1 MALRAAIYR
10 FAEAIRD
17 GDVDRYAAVVSILRR
32 DLPAIAG
39 RDLGAPIVAEGAES
53 LPATVAALL
62 SLQDSHLL
70 VQGPPGAGKTYT
82 ASQAIVALLAEGK
95 PVGLASNGHTAIN
108 QLPGDGAAQHR
119 KSAVSGKGG

>member
-17 GDVDRYAAVVSILRR
+17 GDVDRYAAVVSIRRR

-82 ASQAIVALLAEGK
+82 ASQALVALLAEGK
-95 PVGLASNGHTAIN
+95 RVGIASNGHKTTKIGKA
-108 QLPGDGAAQHR
+108 
-119 KSAVSGKGG
+119 SGRERVGK